1 MLQALPIA
9 LQALNLF
16 SEAGREGYVTLTR
29 SAHAAV
35 VRVRVRSMHPIADR
49 NRPKKGLGVLI
60 LLVWAVFTAIA
71 WFG

>member
-1 MLQALPIA
+1 
-9 LQALNLF
+9 
-16 SEAGREGYVTLTR
+16 
-29 SAHAAV
+29 
-35 VRVRVRSMHPIADR
+35 MHPIADR